1 MKSTMKDKI
10 KKDGFILTE
19 DGKILVGVLDK
30 KQNSYLIPDRAFI
43 NCKNLTGIV
52 IPNSVTT
59 IGEQAFYGCEKLTS
73 IVIPDSVATIGEQ
86 AFYGCKK
93 LTVTI
98 SEQTYEQLGIE
109 GFYM

>member
-59 IGEQAFYGCEKLTS
+59 IGEQAFYGC
-73 IVIPDSVATIGEQ
+73 
-86 AFYGCKK
+86 KK

-98 SEQTYEQLGIE
+98 SEQTYEQLGVE